1 MQKIIG
7 RAVEF
12 AVWPGCRS
20 GPHFGGAAAPVR
32 HRESLGM
39 RDIRISALVTG
50 ASSGIGAV
58 YADRLAARGH
68 DLILVARRRDRL
80 ESLATRLRKD
90 HGCRVEIHP
99 ADLRDRDD
107 LVRIEALVRERD
119 DIGVLVNNAGLGAGA
134 PSVSADP
141 DTVETLVKV
150 NVLAPTLLCLAA
162 TPRFAA
168 RDDGLIINIG
178 SVSAVIPSATAA
190 AYSASKA
197 YVFTFSQSLQREFSK
212 TKVKAQV
219 VMPGPVRTEFF
230 GDRPPSIPD
239 ELFMSPETV
248 VDIAFRA
255 LDQGE
260 LMCWPTLHDLQ
271 AWTAFDDARRA
282 LSKAISQD
290 AIPPVRYGL
299 AVPGTAP

>member
-1 MQKIIG
+1 MSDN
-7 RAVEF
+7 RTF
-12 AVWPGCRS
+12 
-20 GPHFGGAAAPVR
+20 
-32 HRESLGM
+32 
-39 RDIRISALVTG
+39 ALVTG

-80 ESLATRLRKD
+80 EALAAQLRKD
-90 HGCRVEIHP
+90 HGRSVEVHP
-99 ADLRDRDD
+99 ADLGDPDD
-107 LVRIEALVRERD
+107 LARIEALVRGRD

-141 DTVETLVKV
+141 DAVETLVKI
-150 NVLAPTLLCLAA
+150 NVLALTLLCLAA

-178 SVSAVIPSATAA
+178 SVIGVIPSATAA
-190 AYSASKA
+190 AYSGSKA
-197 YVFTFSQSLQREFSK
+197 YVLNFTRSLQGEFGK
-212 TKVKAQV
+212 TNVKVQL

-230 GDRPPSIPD
+230 GDRLPPFPD

-248 VDIAFRA
+248 VDIAFRG

-260 LMCWPTLHDLQ
+260 LVCWPTLHDLA
-271 AWTAFDDARRA
+271 AWTAFDDARRT

-290 AIPPVRYGL
+290 AVPPARYGL
-299 AVPGTAP
+299 PASEAA

>member
-1 MQKIIG
+1 MSDS
-7 RAVEF
+7 RT
-12 AVWPGCRS
+12 C
-20 GPHFGGAAAPVR
+20 
-32 HRESLGM
+32 
-39 RDIRISALVTG
+39 ALVTG

-80 ESLATRLRKD
+80 EALAAQLRKD
-90 HGCRVEIHP
+90 HGCQVEIHP
-99 ADLRDRDD
+99 ADLRDPDD
-107 LVRIEALVRERD
+107 LVRIEALVRDRD
-119 DIGVLVNNAGLGAGA
+119 DVRVLVNNAGLGAGA

-150 NVLAPTLLCLAA
+150 NVLALTLLCLAA

-178 SVSAVIPSATAA
+178 SVIAVIPSPTAA
-190 AYSASKA
+190 AYSGSKA
-197 YVFTFSQSLQREFSK
+197 YVLNFSRSLQIEFAK
-212 TKVKAQV
+212 TNVKVQV

-230 GDRPPSIPD
+230 GDRPPPFPD
-239 ELFMSPETV
+239 ELFMAPETV
-248 VDIAFRA
+248 VDIAFQA

-260 LMCWPTLHDLQ
+260 LVCWPTLHDLQ
-271 AWTAFDDARRA
+271 AWTAFDDARRT
-282 LSKAISQD
+282 LSKAISQN

-299 AVPGTAP
+299 AAQTAEVA